1 MGTMANDTKQQFDF
15 ATVFPPKGDPRRPP
29 EWFGRALLY
38 AVIAVF
44 LAWFAY
50 SSWWKLEFLV
60 LDVIISVFVAL
71 AMEPLV
77 VNLVR
82 HGWKRGAASA
92 VTLVGL
98 IIVVIVLMG
107 LFGNL
112 FVKQLIGMVNG
123 APAFYDQ
130 MVDFVEKYTQW
141 RMPAMQDLGGEIAK
155 NIQTSWVTDFA
166 GQALT
171 TTVGFFG
178 AIINI
183 MTVLLVTYYISAAG
197 PRLRRSLCQWLG
209 PNSQRRFIFVW
220 TIAQDQISSFLFS
233 RTILALISA
242 ACMSVFLVV
251 LKVPY
256 WLPLALFCG
265 LVSQF
270 VPTIGT
276 YIGGAIPIVVAWGSR
291 GILIA
296 VAVLVYII
304 IYQQIE
310 NLLLAPKISER
321 TMDLNPAVAF
331 LSVLA
336 FGAVFGALGAFLALP
351 LAASFQAIFNAY
363 IKHYELIDSP
373 LMQDPKPVG
382 KSKVVEGVEAF
393 NEHVIQP
400 VTSHVGGRSAKGSS
414 ARVSVQDPVSMIAEQ
429 IYRPPTAE
437 DLDESQTMA
446 IPKTNAVSGTNRL
459 RGVEDAAVDHGVPGS
474 ADQESDHA
482 ESGSPRSER
491 ANSEGP
497 SRSSRKSNPRKGW
510 R

>member
-1 MGTMANDTKQQFDF
+1 MTNKKKQQFDF
-15 ATVFPPKGDPRRPP
+15 ATVFPPRGDPRRPP
-29 EWFGRALLY
+29 EWFGRALFY
-38 AVIAVF
+38 VVIAVF

-50 SSWWKLEFLV
+50 ASWWKLEFLV

-82 HGWKRGAASA
+82 HGWKRGAAAA

-98 IIVVIVLMG
+98 IIVVLVLLT

-112 FVKQLIGMVNG
+112 FIKQLIGMING
-123 APAFYDQ
+123 APALYEQ
-130 MVDFVEKYTQW
+130 LVDLVQKNTQW
-141 RMPAMQDLGGEIAK
+141 HLPAMQDLGGEIAK
-155 NIQTSWVTDFA
+155 NIQTSWVTNVA

-171 TTVGFFG
+171 TTMGVVSS
-178 AIINI
+178 IINI

-197 PRLRRSLCQWLG
+197 PKLRRSLCKWLG

-220 TIAQDQISSFLFS
+220 TIAQDQISNFLFS

-242 ACMSVFLVV
+242 ACMSVFLVI

-276 YIGGAIPIVVAWGSR
+276 YIGGAIPVVVAWVSR
-291 GILIA
+291 GLLMA
-296 VAVLVYII
+296 VIVLVYII

-310 NLLLAPKISER
+310 NLILAPKISQR
-321 TMDLNPAVAF
+321 TMDLNPAIAF

-351 LAASFQAIFNAY
+351 MAASFQAIFTAS
-363 IKHYELIDSP
+363 IKQYQLIDSP
-373 LMQDPKPVG
+373 LMQDPEPVG

-393 NEHVIQP
+393 NEHVVQP
-400 VTSHVGGRSAKGSS
+400 VASHVGGRSARGSS
-414 ARVSVQDPVSMIAEQ
+414 ARVRVEDPVSKIAEQ
-429 IYRPPTAE
+429 IYSSPTTE
-437 DLDESQTMA
+437 DLDESRTLA
-446 IPKTNAVSGTNRL
+446 IPKNGQDEEGRKPL
-459 RGVEDAAVDHGVPGS
+459 RGAEDNYEDGREEGEKDQIS
-474 ADQESDHA
+474 APLNSSKDEKKESKTDTDK
-482 ESGSPRSER
+482 G
-491 ANSEGP
+491 
-497 SRSSRKSNPRKGW
+497 NPRKEW

>member
-310 NLLLAPKISER
+310 NMILAPKISQR
-321 TMDLNPAVAF
+321 TMDLNPAIAF

-336 FGAVFGALGAFLALP
+336 LGAVFGALGAFLALP
-351 LAASFQAIFNAY
+351 LAASFQAIFSASV
-363 IKHYELIDSP
+363 KHYELIDSP

-393 NEHVIQP
+393 NEHVVQP
-400 VTSHVGGRSAKGSS
+400 VASHVGSRSAKGTS
-414 ARVSVQDPVSMIAEQ
+414 ARVRVDDPVMTIASQ
-429 IYRPPTAE
+429 LYPTSSPTAK
-437 DLDESQTMA
+437 DLDESATVP
-446 IPKTNAVSGTNRL
+446 IPKSASAPVRHRPL
-459 RGVEDAAVDHGVPGS
+459 RGTETGDDAPEGED
-474 ADQESDHA
+474 
-482 ESGSPRSER
+482 
-491 ANSEGP
+491 
-497 SRSSRKSNPRKGW
+497 NPRKEW